1 VERDDP
7 FGVFD
12 ADRRIEEAKE
22 ALWKFHIPRPTH
34 RSIDVPYERGKQ
46 VAVTWMGVVRQRN
59 LRDLF
64 EVNARMG
71 KEIDPEKIKDPDLSE
86 FMLLVC
92 EDEED
97 MMRLRID
104 RYKYPNFKEAL
115 WNLELDEDVVWVQ
128 GFKPSYRSAR
138 EIVVT
143 RLVVI
148 EVGDRR
154 DEAEDEES

>member
-1 VERDDP
+1 
-7 FGVFD
+7 
-12 ADRRIEEAKE
+12 
-22 ALWKFHIPRPTH
+22 
-34 RSIDVPYERGKQ
+34 
-46 VAVTWMGVVRQRN
+46 M
-59 LRDLF
+59 F

-71 KEIDPEKIKDPDLSE
+71 KELDPAKLRDPELSE

-104 RYKYPNFKEAL
+104 RYKYPHFKEAL
-115 WNLELDEDVVWVQ
+115 WNLELDEDVIWAQ

-148 EVGDRR
+148 EVGDHKA
-154 DEAEDEES
+154 EEDEEL